1 MINTQDLW
9 HKTTFL
15 VPLIDRVSEFDRFDA
30 MRSFFNVI
38 VIIIIIIIIIMI
50 MMMMMMMIII
60 IQASSSW
67 KRNKS
72 KFGPKIC
79 QVN

>member
-1 MINTQDLW
+1 M

-15 VPLIDRVSEFDRFDA
+15 VLLIDRGSEFHRFDD
-30 MRSFFNVI
+30 MRSFFYVI
-38 VIIIIIIIIIMI
+38 I
-50 MMMMMMMIII
+50 MMMMMMMMMMMIIIIIIII

-72 KFGPKIC
+72 KFGP
-79 QVN
+79 

>member
-1 MINTQDLW
+1 MIKTGDLG

-15 VPLIDRVSEFDRFDA
+15 VPLFHRGSEFDGFDA
-30 MRSFFNVI
+30 MKSLFNVI
-38 VIIIIIIIIIMI
+38 FIFMMMM

>member
-1 MINTQDLW
+1 MINTQDLV

-15 VPLIDRVSEFDRFDA
+15 VLLIDCGSEFHRFDD
-30 MRSFFNVI
+30 MRSFFYVI
-38 VIIIIIIIIIMI
+38 I
-50 MMMMMMMIII
+50 MMMVMMMMII

-72 KFGPKIC
+72 KFGP
-79 QVN
+79 

>member
-1 MINTQDLW
+1 MINTQDLV

-15 VPLIDRVSEFDRFDA
+15 VLLLDCGSEFHRLDD
-30 MRSFFNVI
+30 MRSFFY
-38 VIIIIIIIIIMI
+38 VII
-50 MMMMMMMIII
+50 MMMMMMIII

-72 KFGPKIC
+72 KFGP
-79 QVN
+79 

>member
-1 MINTQDLW
+1 MMTVMMTMI
-9 HKTTFL
+9 
-15 VPLIDRVSEFDRFDA
+15 
-30 MRSFFNVI
+30 
-38 VIIIIIIIIIMI
+38 
-50 MMMMMMMIII
+50 MMIII